1 MLYPLLLKNYRYPNK
16 SAIFLPT
23 NFSEEPNILSTL
35 LGMLLVASLSHAQAA
50 TITVNPFSPTVN
62 TGDVFNIS
70 IVGTDF
76 TAGSG
81 GTIGGGFSMAWDPG
95 ILTLQSFALT
105 FSGDQL
111 FGQPGVVD
119 LAAGTWTNADVTSF
133 NGTTLANFEIA
144 TVTFLATNL
153 GVSPTDVSIGFFSGG
168 TPRLWADSDGLIDVN
183 PTFIGGS
190 VTVVPVPA
198 AVWLFG
204 SGLLGLVGMAKRKK
218 A

>member
-1 MLYPLLLKNYRYPNK
+1 MKNK
-16 SAIFLPT
+16 LIGK
-23 NFSEEPNILSTL
+23 II
-35 LGMLLVASLSHAQAA
+35 ASLAFVACASVSQAA
-50 TITVNPFSPTVN
+50 TITVSPFSPAVN
-62 TGDVFNIS
+62 TGDVFNVS
-70 IVGTDF
+70 IVGTGF
-76 TAGSG
+76 TDGSG
-81 GTIGGGFSMAWDPG
+81 GSSGGGFSLAWDPS
-95 ILTLQSFALT
+95 ILTWQSSALT

-119 LAAGTWTNADVTSF
+119 IAAGTWTNADVTSF

-144 TVTFLATNL
+144 TVTFKATNL
-153 GVSPTDVSIGFFSGG
+153 GVSPTDVTIGLFDNGS
-168 TPRLWADSDGLIDVN
+168 PRLWADSDGLIDVN

-204 SGLLGLVGMAKRKK
+204 SGLIGLIGVARRKK

>member
-1 MLYPLLLKNYRYPNK
+1 MKNK
-16 SAIFLPT
+16 LFGKI
-23 NFSEEPNILSTL
+23 I
-35 LGMLLVASLSHAQAA
+35 ASLAFVACTSVAQAA

-62 TGDVFNIS
+62 NGDVFNIS
-70 IVGTDF
+70 IIGTDF
-76 TAGSG
+76 TVGSG
-81 GTIGGGFSMAWDPG
+81 GTIGGGFSLAWDPG
-95 ILTLQSFALT
+95 ILTLQSFVLT
-105 FSGDQL
+105 FPGDQL

-153 GVSPTDVSIGFFSGG
+153 GVSPTDVTIGLFDGG
-168 TPRLWADSDGLIDVN
+168 SPRLWADSDGLIDVD

-204 SGLLGLVGMAKRKK
+204 SGILGLIGVARRRNVTQ
-218 A
+218 AA